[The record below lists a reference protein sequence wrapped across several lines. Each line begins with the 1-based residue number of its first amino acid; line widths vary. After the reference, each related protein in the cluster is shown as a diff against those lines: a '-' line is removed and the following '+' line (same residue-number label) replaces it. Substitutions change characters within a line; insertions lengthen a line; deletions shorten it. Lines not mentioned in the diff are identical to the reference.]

1 MQGGSEIAQRT
12 APFLGERLS
21 GMARGGV
28 AFIALGSVLV
38 ALG

>member
-1 MQGGSEIAQRT
+1 VQSGCEITPRT
-12 APFLGERLS
+12 TLFLGERLS
-21 GMARGGV
+21 GIAWGGV